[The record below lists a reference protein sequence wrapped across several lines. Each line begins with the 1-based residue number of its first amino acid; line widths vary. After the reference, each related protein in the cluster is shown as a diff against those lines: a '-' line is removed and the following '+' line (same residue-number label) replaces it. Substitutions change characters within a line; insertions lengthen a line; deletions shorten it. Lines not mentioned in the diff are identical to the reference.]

1 MRRTLWSALV
11 LSLIGGL
18 LSTHEARAQ
27 AACVAWVSG
36 GTYTAGEVV
45 TYNGATYTALVTQT
59 DYVGTGWN
67 PTIASLFTPG
77 GSCTG
82 STSPPPPPASG
93 ITAGAQYNVINPS
106 SGLAL
111 DISGCGNTN
120 GTNVQLWAQG
130 VNVCNNGAGQIWSP
144 TLNAD
149 GTYTLVNPASEL
161 VLDVSGC
168 GTANGTNVDIWAN
181 GVGVCDG
188 GAGQRWT
195 IDSNSDGTY
204 TLVSSADSL
213 VLDVSGCGTTNGTNV
228 DVWANGV
235 GVCDNGAGQKWQFVT
250 PSTSTS
256 PPPSSG
262 PLPEHILVGY
272 WQDFDNGAAVQT
284 LAQVPT
290 TYNLIEVAFASAD
303 SSLDGGVT
311 FSIDSGLAA
320 AIPGGY
326 TAAQF
331 TSDIKTLHSQGRF
344 VLLSIGG
351 QNGSFPLSSA
361 AMATNFANSTYALM
375 QQYGFDGIDIDMENV
390 ITSVNYTYVETAL
403 RQLSAMAGSKLIVT
417 MAPQT
422 IDMLPSFPTLDNY
435 LQIARD
441 LGSIITMVNTQYYN
455 SGSMPGLNGMIY
467 SEGSVDFITS
477 QADAVLQYL
486 SPGQVGIGLPASPSA
501 AGGGYVSPAV
511 VDAALDCLTQGVNC
525 GSYIPVAKYPS
536 LRGAMDWST
545 NWDAS
550 NGNSF
555 SNTVAAHLAGLPK

>member
-1 MRRTLWSALV
+1 MRRTLWSALA

-18 LSTHEARAQ
+18 LSAHEARAQ
-27 AACVAWVSG
+27 ACVTWVSG

-45 TYNGATYTALVTQT
+45 TFNGSTYTALVTQT
-59 DYVGTGWN
+59 DYVGTGWD

-77 GSCTG
+77 GTCTG
-82 STSPPPPPASG
+82 GTTPPPPPPSG
-93 ITAGAQYNVINPS
+93 ITSGAQYNLINPL

-111 DISGCGNTN
+111 DIAGCGNVN

-130 VNVCNNGAGQIWSP
+130 VNVCNNGAGQVWSP

-149 GTYTLVNPASEL
+149 GTYTLVNPASGL
-161 VLDVSGC
+161 VLDVAGC
-168 GTANGTNVDIWAN
+168 GMANGTNVDIWAN

-188 GAGQRWT
+188 GAGQKWA
-195 IDSNSDGTY
+195 ISSNSDGTY
-204 TLVSSADSL
+204 TLVSSANSL
-213 VLDVSGCGTTNGTNV
+213 ALDVAGCGTTNNTNV
-228 DVWANGV
+228 QVWANGV
-235 GVCDNGAGQKWQFVT
+235 GVCNNGAGQKWQFVT
-250 PSTSTS
+250 PSTGTTT
-256 PPPSSG
+256 PPSSG
-262 PLPEHILVGY
+262 SLPEHILVGY
-272 WQDFDNGAAVQT
+272 WQDFNNGAAVQT

-290 TYNLIEVAFASAD
+290 AYNLIEVAFANAD

-311 FSIDSGLAA
+311 FSVDSGLAA

-331 TSDIKTLHSQGRF
+331 TNDIKTLHGQGRF
-344 VLLSIGG
+344 VVLSVGG
-351 QNGSFPLSSA
+351 QNGSFALTNA
-361 AMATNFANSTYALM
+361 AMAANFANSTYALM

-390 ITSVNYTYVETAL
+390 ITSANYMYFETAL

-455 SGSMPGLNGMIY
+455 SGSMPGRNGVNY
-467 SEGSVDFITS
+467 NEGTVDFITA

-486 SPGQVGIGLPASPSA
+486 SPGQVGIGLPAAPSA

-525 GSYIPVAKYPS
+525 GSYIPVARYPS

-550 NGNSF
+550 NGNNF
-555 SNTVAAHLAGLPK
+555 SNTVAPHLAGLPK